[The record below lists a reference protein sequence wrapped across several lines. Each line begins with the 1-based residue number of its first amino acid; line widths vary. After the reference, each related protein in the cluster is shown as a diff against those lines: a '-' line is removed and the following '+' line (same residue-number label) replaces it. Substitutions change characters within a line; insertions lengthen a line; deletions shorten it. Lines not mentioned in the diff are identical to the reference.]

1 MLRQS
6 IRLITLLVVAFMAC
20 SAATAVNMKV
30 DYNTI
35 PKPYSLELTRQGV
48 YELDNTSYITY
59 PERQPDLEV
68 YAVMLQDYIEQMTGI
83 FVETGYTDATEA
95 EERSIYLHL
104 DDSLPQEEFRLN
116 VTPQSISLA
125 SGGHSGVAYGVQ
137 YLRKIL
143 APMATFTSS
152 KGISHYDDIDN
163 ASYSKVGSTLSLDFP
178 TADVVYRSK
187 MEARNVML
195 DKRFMHLSNRE
206 FETIVDIISLHGF
219 NRLVT
224 NQELTDKQIR
234 YAKVNGVEISKDY
247 ESIIYS
253 AMANIG
259 NATDLEETD
268 FGVVGFASLDQLFD
282 HIRVASTYA
291 VTYDDD
297 FQKVVAQLLPG
308 LAILSEHQWTHSMEF
323 NRVEML
329 QRLETLCQ
337 LYTHYKYPFS
347 EDVYMIN
354 TSPRIDYEAKK
365 VMLSMSTLDKT
376 PVFWS
381 VNGSDAM
388 LVLGEVELKSSC
400 ELVATSTRKVLG
412 NREYTTQVDFN
423 KATLQ
428 KVDCSKDYLFGDTS
442 EEKLVNLVNALKS
455 SSEFP
460 MNEWVYLLGNDITID
475 ITLDK
480 VQKVST
486 VGINHR
492 IDKTL
497 NCSEIKDIKILLST
511 DGKSFNEVYSSDK
524 PYPNTPTGDCQ
535 LLCKFKSQKAK
546 MVRIV
551 VNPSSEDTMPLIA
564 IDEISVNGLSKR

>member
-20 SAATAVNMKV
+20 SSASAVNMKV

-125 SGGHSGVAYGVQ
+125 SGGQSGMAYGVQ

-187 MEARNVML
+187 METRNVML

-259 NATDLEETD
+259 NTTDFEETD
-268 FGVVGFASLDQLFD
+268 FGIVGSASLDQLFD

-428 KVDCSKDYLFGDTS
+428 KVDCSKDYLFGDSS

-460 MNEWVYLLGNDITID
+460 MNEWVCLLGNDITID

-524 PYPNTPTGDCQ
+524 PYQGTPTGDCQ

-564 IDEISVNGLSKR
+564 IDEISVK

>member
-20 SAATAVNMKV
+20 SSASAVNMKV

-125 SGGHSGVAYGVQ
+125 SGGQSGLAYGVQ

-195 DKRFMHLSNRE
+195 DKRFLHLSNRE

-268 FGVVGFASLDQLFD
+268 FGIVGSASLDQLFD

-460 MNEWVYLLGNDITID
+460 MNEWVCLLGNDITID

-564 IDEISVNGLSKR
+564 IDEISVK

>member
-20 SAATAVNMKV
+20 SSASAVNMKV

-95 EERSIYLHL
+95 EESSIYLPL

-125 SGGHSGVAYGVQ
+125 SGGQSGLAYGVQ

-195 DKRFMHLSNRE
+195 DKRFLHLSNRE

-224 NQELTDKQIR
+224 NQELTDKQIQ

-247 ESIIYS
+247 ELIIYS

-259 NATDLEETD
+259 NTTDFEETD
-268 FGVVGFASLDQLFD
+268 FGIVGSASLDQLFD

-381 VNGSDAM
+381 VNGSAAM
-388 LVLGEVELKSSC
+388 LVLGEVELKSAC

-428 KVDCSKDYLFGDTS
+428 KVDCSKDYLFGDSS

-460 MNEWVYLLGNDITID
+460 MNEWVCLLGNDITID

-524 PYPNTPTGDCQ
+524 PYPGTPTGDCQ

-564 IDEISVNGLSKR
+564 IDEISGK

>member
-125 SGGHSGVAYGVQ
+125 SGGQSGMAYGVQ

-163 ASYSKVGSTLSLDFP
+163 ASYSKVGNTLSLDFP
-178 TADVVYRSK
+178 AANVVYRSK
-187 MEARNVML
+187 MEARNILL

-247 ESIIYS
+247 ESILYS

-259 NATDLEETD
+259 NATDLEETV
-268 FGVVGFASLDQLFD
+268 FGIVGSPSLDRLFD
-282 HIRVASTYA
+282 PIRVASTYA

-428 KVDCSKDYLFGDTS
+428 KVDCSKDYLFGDSS

-524 PYPNTPTGDCQ
+524 PYQGTPTGDCQ

-551 VNPSSEDTMPLIA
+551 VNPSLEDTMPHIA
-564 IDEISVNGLSKR
+564 IDEISVK

>member
-20 SAATAVNMKV
+20 SSASAVNMKV

-125 SGGHSGVAYGVQ
+125 SGGQSGLAYGVQ

-195 DKRFMHLSNRE
+195 DKRFLHLSNRE

-259 NATDLEETD
+259 NTTDFEETD
-268 FGVVGFASLDQLFD
+268 FGIVGSASLDRLFD
-282 HIRVASTYA
+282 PTRVASTYA

-428 KVDCSKDYLFGDTS
+428 KVDCSKDYLFGDSS

-524 PYPNTPTGDCQ
+524 PYPDTPTGDCQ

-564 IDEISVNGLSKR
+564 IDEISVN

>member
-20 SAATAVNMKV
+20 SSASAVNMKV

-125 SGGHSGVAYGVQ
+125 SGGQSGMAYGVQ

-178 TADVVYRSK
+178 TADVVYRPK
-187 MEARNVML
+187 METRNVML

-268 FGVVGFASLDQLFD
+268 FGIVGSTSLDQLFD

-460 MNEWVYLLGNDITID
+460 MNEWVCLLGNDITID

-564 IDEISVNGLSKR
+564 IDEISVK

>member
-1 MLRQS
+1 
-6 IRLITLLVVAFMAC
+6 
-20 SAATAVNMKV
+20 
-30 DYNTI
+30 
-35 PKPYSLELTRQGV
+35 
-48 YELDNTSYITY
+48 
-59 PERQPDLEV
+59 
-68 YAVMLQDYIEQMTGI
+68 
-83 FVETGYTDATEA
+83 
-95 EERSIYLHL
+95 
-104 DDSLPQEEFRLN
+104 
-116 VTPQSISLA
+116 
-125 SGGHSGVAYGVQ
+125 
-137 YLRKIL
+137 
-143 APMATFTSS
+143 
-152 KGISHYDDIDN
+152 
-163 ASYSKVGSTLSLDFP
+163 
-178 TADVVYRSK
+178 
-187 MEARNVML
+187 
-195 DKRFMHLSNRE
+195 
-206 FETIVDIISLHGF
+206 
-219 NRLVT
+219 
-224 NQELTDKQIR
+224 
-234 YAKVNGVEISKDY
+234 
-247 ESIIYS
+247 
-253 AMANIG
+253 MANIG
-259 NATDLEETD
+259 NTTDFEETD
-268 FGVVGFASLDQLFD
+268 FGIVGSASLDQLFD

-428 KVDCSKDYLFGDTS
+428 KVDCSKDYLFGDSS

-460 MNEWVYLLGNDITID
+460 MNEWVCLLGNDITID

-564 IDEISVNGLSKR
+564 IDEISVN

>member
-20 SAATAVNMKV
+20 SSASAVNMKV

-83 FVETGYTDATEA
+83 FVETGYTDASEA

-125 SGGHSGVAYGVQ
+125 SGGQSGMAYGVQ

-224 NQELTDKQIR
+224 NQELTDKQIQ

-247 ESIIYS
+247 ELIIYS

-259 NATDLEETD
+259 NATDLEETV
-268 FGVVGFASLDQLFD
+268 FGIVGSASLDQLFD

-412 NREYTTQVDFN
+412 NREYITQVDFN

-428 KVDCSKDYLFGDTS
+428 KVDCSKEYLFGDSS

-460 MNEWVYLLGNDITID
+460 MNEWVRLLGNDITID

-480 VQKVST
+480 LQKVST

-524 PYPNTPTGDCQ
+524 PYPDTPTGDCQ

-564 IDEISVNGLSKR
+564 IDEISVN

>member
-20 SAATAVNMKV
+20 SSASAVNMKV

-116 VTPQSISLA
+116 VTPQSISLT
-125 SGGHSGVAYGVQ
+125 SGGQSGLAYGVQ

-178 TADVVYRSK
+178 TADVVYRSN
-187 MEARNVML
+187 METRNVML

-247 ESIIYS
+247 ESILYS

-259 NATDLEETD
+259 NATDLEETV
-268 FGVVGFASLDQLFD
+268 FGIVGSTSLDQLFD

-524 PYPNTPTGDCQ
+524 PYPDTPTGDCQ

-564 IDEISVNGLSKR
+564 IDEISVN

>member
-20 SAATAVNMKV
+20 SSASAVNMKV

-48 YELDNTSYITY
+48 YELDNTSYITF

-125 SGGHSGVAYGVQ
+125 SGGQSGMAYGVQ

-178 TADVVYRSK
+178 TANVVYRSK

-259 NATDLEETD
+259 NATDLEATD
-268 FGVVGFASLDQLFD
+268 FGIVGSPSLDRLFD
-282 HIRVASTYA
+282 PTRVASTYA

-412 NREYTTQVDFN
+412 NREYITQVDFN

-460 MNEWVYLLGNDITID
+460 MNEWVRLLGNDITID

-486 VGINHR
+486 VGINHC

-524 PYPNTPTGDCQ
+524 PYPDTPTGDCQ

-551 VNPSSEDTMPLIA
+551 VNPSSEDTMPHIA
-564 IDEISVNGLSKR
+564 IDEISVK

>member
-20 SAATAVNMKV
+20 SSASAVNMKV

-48 YELDNTSYITY
+48 YELDNTSYITF

-125 SGGHSGVAYGVQ
+125 SGGQSGLAYGVQ

-178 TADVVYRSK
+178 TANVVYRSK

-259 NATDLEETD
+259 NATDLEATD
-268 FGVVGFASLDQLFD
+268 FGIVGSPSLDRLFD
-282 HIRVASTYA
+282 PTRVASTYA

-412 NREYTTQVDFN
+412 NREYITQVDFN

-460 MNEWVYLLGNDITID
+460 MNEWVRLLGNDITID

-486 VGINHR
+486 VGINHC

-524 PYPNTPTGDCQ
+524 PYPDTPTGDCQ

-551 VNPSSEDTMPLIA
+551 VNPSSEDTMPHIA
-564 IDEISVNGLSKR
+564 IDEISVN

>member
-20 SAATAVNMKV
+20 SSASAVNMKV

-125 SGGHSGVAYGVQ
+125 SGGQSGLAYGVQ

-247 ESIIYS
+247 ESILYS

-259 NATDLEETD
+259 NTTDFEETD
-268 FGVVGFASLDQLFD
+268 FGIVGSPSLDRLFD
-282 HIRVASTYA
+282 PTRVASTYA

-428 KVDCSKDYLFGDTS
+428 KVDCNKDYLFGDTS

-455 SSEFP
+455 TSEFP

-564 IDEISVNGLSKR
+564 IDEISVN

>member
-6 IRLITLLVVAFMAC
+6 IRLITLLVIAFMAC
-20 SAATAVNMKV
+20 SSASAVNMKV

-95 EERSIYLHL
+95 EERSIYLHI
-104 DDSLPQEEFRLN
+104 DDSLSQEEFCLN

-125 SGGHSGVAYGVQ
+125 SGGQSGMAYGVQ

-195 DKRFMHLSNRE
+195 DKRFLHLSNRE

-247 ESIIYS
+247 ESILYS

-259 NATDLEETD
+259 NATDLEETV
-268 FGVVGFASLDQLFD
+268 FGIVGSASLDRLFD
-282 HIRVASTYA
+282 PIRVASTYA

-428 KVDCSKDYLFGDTS
+428 KVDCSKDYLFGNSS

-460 MNEWVYLLGNDITID
+460 MNEWVCLLGNDITIY

-524 PYPNTPTGDCQ
+524 PYPDTPTGDCQ

-551 VNPSSEDTMPLIA
+551 VNPSSEDTMPHIA
-564 IDEISVNGLSKR
+564 IDEISVK

>member
-20 SAATAVNMKV
+20 SSASAVNMKV

-95 EERSIYLHL
+95 EERSIYLHI
-104 DDSLPQEEFRLN
+104 DDSLTQEEFRLN

-125 SGGHSGVAYGVQ
+125 SGGQSGLAYGVQ

-178 TADVVYRSK
+178 TADVVYRSN

-247 ESIIYS
+247 ESILYS

-268 FGVVGFASLDQLFD
+268 FGIVGSASLDQLFD

-412 NREYTTQVDFN
+412 NREYITQVDFN

-428 KVDCSKDYLFGDTS
+428 KVDCSKDYLFGNSS

-460 MNEWVYLLGNDITID
+460 MNEWVRLLGNDITID

-524 PYPNTPTGDCQ
+524 PYQGTPTGDCQ

-551 VNPSSEDTMPLIA
+551 VNPSSEDTMPHIA
-564 IDEISVNGLSKR
+564 IDEISVN

>member
-20 SAATAVNMKV
+20 SSASAVNMKV

-125 SGGHSGVAYGVQ
+125 SGGQSGLAYGVQ

-195 DKRFMHLSNRE
+195 DKRFLHLSNRE

-247 ESIIYS
+247 ESILYS

-268 FGVVGFASLDQLFD
+268 FGIVGSASLDQLFD

-460 MNEWVYLLGNDITID
+460 MNEWVCLLGNDITID

-524 PYPNTPTGDCQ
+524 PYQGTPTGDCQ

-564 IDEISVNGLSKR
+564 IDEISVN

>member
-20 SAATAVNMKV
+20 SSASAVNMKV

-125 SGGHSGVAYGVQ
+125 SGGQSGMAYGVQ

-259 NATDLEETD
+259 NTTDFEETD
-268 FGVVGFASLDQLFD
+268 FGIVGSASLDQLFD

-428 KVDCSKDYLFGDTS
+428 KVDCNKDYLFGDTS

-564 IDEISVNGLSKR
+564 IDEISVK

>member
-20 SAATAVNMKV
+20 SSASAVNMKV

-48 YELDNTSYITY
+48 YELDNTSYITF

-125 SGGHSGVAYGVQ
+125 SGGQSGMAYGVQ

-178 TADVVYRSK
+178 TANVVYRSK

-259 NATDLEETD
+259 NATDLEATD
-268 FGVVGFASLDQLFD
+268 FGIVGSPSLDRLFD
-282 HIRVASTYA
+282 PTRVASTYA

-412 NREYTTQVDFN
+412 NREYITQVDFN

-460 MNEWVYLLGNDITID
+460 MNEWVRLLGNDITID

-486 VGINHR
+486 VGINHC

-524 PYPNTPTGDCQ
+524 PYPDTPTGDCQ
-535 LLCKFKSQKAK
+535 LLCKFKSQKTK

-564 IDEISVNGLSKR
+564 IDEISVK

>member
-116 VTPQSISLA
+116 VTPQSISLT
-125 SGGHSGVAYGVQ
+125 SGGQSGMAYGVQ

-195 DKRFMHLSNRE
+195 DKRFLHLSNRE

-259 NATDLEETD
+259 NTTDFEETD
-268 FGVVGFASLDQLFD
+268 FGIVGSPSLDQLFD

-329 QRLETLCQ
+329 QRLETLSQ

-412 NREYTTQVDFN
+412 NREYITQVDFN

-551 VNPSSEDTMPLIA
+551 VNPSSEDTMPHIA
-564 IDEISVNGLSKR
+564 IDEISVN

>member
-20 SAATAVNMKV
+20 SSASAVNMKV

-125 SGGHSGVAYGVQ
+125 SGGQSGMAYGVQ

-178 TADVVYRSK
+178 TADVVYRSN

-259 NATDLEETD
+259 NATDLEETV
-268 FGVVGFASLDQLFD
+268 FGIVGSASLDQLFD

-524 PYPNTPTGDCQ
+524 PYPDTPTGDCQ

-564 IDEISVNGLSKR
+564 IDEISVK

>member
-20 SAATAVNMKV
+20 SSASAVNMKV

-125 SGGHSGVAYGVQ
+125 SGGQSGLAYGVQ

-259 NATDLEETD
+259 NTTDFEETD
-268 FGVVGFASLDQLFD
+268 FGVVGSASLDQLFD

-428 KVDCSKDYLFGDTS
+428 KVDCNKDYLFGDTS

-460 MNEWVYLLGNDITID
+460 MNEWVCLLGNDITID

-524 PYPNTPTGDCQ
+524 PYQGTPTGDCQ

-564 IDEISVNGLSKR
+564 IDEISVN

>member
-20 SAATAVNMKV
+20 SSASAVNMKV

-125 SGGHSGVAYGVQ
+125 SGGQSGLAYGVQ

-195 DKRFMHLSNRE
+195 DKRFLHLSNRE

-259 NATDLEETD
+259 NTTDFEETD
-268 FGVVGFASLDQLFD
+268 FGIVGSASLDQLFD

-524 PYPNTPTGDCQ
+524 PYQGTPTGDCQ

-564 IDEISVNGLSKR
+564 IDEISVN

>member
-20 SAATAVNMKV
+20 SSASAVNMKV

-125 SGGHSGVAYGVQ
+125 SGGQSGLAYGVQ

-268 FGVVGFASLDQLFD
+268 FGIVGSASLDQLFD

-428 KVDCSKDYLFGDTS
+428 KVDCNKDYLFGDTS

-524 PYPNTPTGDCQ
+524 PYPDTPTGDCQ

-564 IDEISVNGLSKR
+564 IDEISVK

>member
-20 SAATAVNMKV
+20 SSASAVNMKV

-125 SGGHSGVAYGVQ
+125 SGGQSGLAYGVQ

-268 FGVVGFASLDQLFD
+268 FGIVGSASLDQLFD

-412 NREYTTQVDFN
+412 NREYITQVDFN

-428 KVDCSKDYLFGDTS
+428 KVDCSKDYLFGDSS

-460 MNEWVYLLGNDITID
+460 MNEWVCLLGNDITID

-524 PYPNTPTGDCQ
+524 PYPDTPTGDCQ

-551 VNPSSEDTMPLIA
+551 VNPSSEDTMPHIA
-564 IDEISVNGLSKR
+564 IDEISVK

>member
-20 SAATAVNMKV
+20 SSASAVNMKV

-125 SGGHSGVAYGVQ
+125 SGGQSGLAYGVQ

-259 NATDLEETD
+259 NTTDFEETD
-268 FGVVGFASLDQLFD
+268 FGIVGSASLDQLFD

-460 MNEWVYLLGNDITID
+460 MNEWVCLLGNDITID

-564 IDEISVNGLSKR
+564 IDEISVK

>member
-20 SAATAVNMKV
+20 SSASAVNMKV

-125 SGGHSGVAYGVQ
+125 SGGQSGLAYGVQ

-195 DKRFMHLSNRE
+195 DKRFLHLSNRE

-247 ESIIYS
+247 ESILYS

-268 FGVVGFASLDQLFD
+268 FGIVGSASLDQLFD

-551 VNPSSEDTMPLIA
+551 VNPSSEDTMPHIA
-564 IDEISVNGLSKR
+564 IDEISVK

>member
-20 SAATAVNMKV
+20 SSASAVNMKV

-83 FVETGYTDATEA
+83 FVETGYTDATKA

-125 SGGHSGVAYGVQ
+125 SGGQSGMAYGVQ

-337 LYTHYKYPFS
+337 LYTHYKYTFS

-460 MNEWVYLLGNDITID
+460 MNEWVRLLGNDITID

-564 IDEISVNGLSKR
+564 IDEISVK

>member
-20 SAATAVNMKV
+20 SSASAVNMKV

-125 SGGHSGVAYGVQ
+125 SGGQSGLAYGVQ

-143 APMATFTSS
+143 VPMATFTSS

-178 TADVVYRSK
+178 TANVVYRSK
-187 MEARNVML
+187 METRNVML

-259 NATDLEETD
+259 NATDLEETH
-268 FGVVGFASLDQLFD
+268 FGIVGSTSLDQLFD
-282 HIRVASTYA
+282 PIRVASTYA

-428 KVDCSKDYLFGDTS
+428 KVDCSKDYLFGDSS

-460 MNEWVYLLGNDITID
+460 MNEWVCLLGNDITID

-524 PYPNTPTGDCQ
+524 PYPSTPTGDCQ

-551 VNPSSEDTMPLIA
+551 VNPSSEDTMPHIA
-564 IDEISVNGLSKR
+564 IDEISVK

>member
-20 SAATAVNMKV
+20 SSASAVNMKV

-125 SGGHSGVAYGVQ
+125 SGGQSGLAYGVQ

-178 TADVVYRSK
+178 TADVVYRSN

-259 NATDLEETD
+259 NATDLEASD
-268 FGVVGFASLDQLFD
+268 FGIVGSTSLDQLFD
-282 HIRVASTYA
+282 PIRVASTYA

-308 LAILSEHQWTHSMEF
+308 LAILSEQQWTHSMEF

-428 KVDCSKDYLFGDTS
+428 KVDCSKDYLFGDSS

-460 MNEWVYLLGNDITID
+460 MNEWVCLLGNDITID

-524 PYPNTPTGDCQ
+524 PYPDTPTGDCQ

-551 VNPSSEDTMPLIA
+551 VNPSSEDTMPHIA
-564 IDEISVNGLSKR
+564 IDEISVN

>member
-20 SAATAVNMKV
+20 SSASAVNMKV

-95 EERSIYLHL
+95 EERSIYLHI

-125 SGGHSGVAYGVQ
+125 SGGQSGMAYGVQ

-178 TADVVYRSK
+178 TADVVYRSN
-187 MEARNVML
+187 METRNVML

-247 ESIIYS
+247 ESILYS

-259 NATDLEETD
+259 NATDLEETV
-268 FGVVGFASLDQLFD
+268 FGIVGSTSLDQLFD

-428 KVDCSKDYLFGDTS
+428 KVDCSKDYLIGDSS

-460 MNEWVYLLGNDITID
+460 MNEWVRLLGNDITID

-551 VNPSSEDTMPLIA
+551 VNPSSEDTMPHIA
-564 IDEISVNGLSKR
+564 IDEISVK

>member
-20 SAATAVNMKV
+20 SSASAVNMKV

-125 SGGHSGVAYGVQ
+125 SGGQSGLAYGVQ

-195 DKRFMHLSNRE
+195 DKRFLHLSNRE

-268 FGVVGFASLDQLFD
+268 FGIVGSASLDQLFD

-412 NREYTTQVDFN
+412 NREYITQVDFN

-524 PYPNTPTGDCQ
+524 PYPDTPTGDCQ

-564 IDEISVNGLSKR
+564 IDEISVK

>member
-20 SAATAVNMKV
+20 SSASAVNMKV

-83 FVETGYTDATEA
+83 FVETGYTDASEA

-125 SGGHSGVAYGVQ
+125 SGGQSGLAYGVQ

-247 ESIIYS
+247 ESILYS

-268 FGVVGFASLDQLFD
+268 FGIVGSPSLDRLFD

-412 NREYTTQVDFN
+412 NREYITQVDFN

-428 KVDCSKDYLFGDTS
+428 KVDCNKDYLFGDTS

-460 MNEWVYLLGNDITID
+460 MNEWVCLLGNDITID

-564 IDEISVNGLSKR
+564 IDEISVK

>member
-20 SAATAVNMKV
+20 SSASAVNMKV

-125 SGGHSGVAYGVQ
+125 SGGQSGLAYGVQ

-247 ESIIYS
+247 ESILYS

-268 FGVVGFASLDQLFD
+268 FGIVGSASLDQLFD

-524 PYPNTPTGDCQ
+524 PYQGTPTGDCQ

-564 IDEISVNGLSKR
+564 IDEISVK

>member
-20 SAATAVNMKV
+20 SSASAVNMKV

-125 SGGHSGVAYGVQ
+125 SGGQSGLAYGVQ

-178 TADVVYRSK
+178 TADVVYRSN
-187 MEARNVML
+187 METRNVML

-259 NATDLEETD
+259 NATDLEETV
-268 FGVVGFASLDQLFD
+268 FGIVGSASLDQLFD

-428 KVDCSKDYLFGDTS
+428 KVDCSKDYLFGDSS

-460 MNEWVYLLGNDITID
+460 MNEWVCLLGNDITID

-564 IDEISVNGLSKR
+564 IDEISVK

>member
-20 SAATAVNMKV
+20 SSASAVNMKV

-125 SGGHSGVAYGVQ
+125 SGGQSGLAYGVQ

-195 DKRFMHLSNRE
+195 DKRFLHLSNRE

-247 ESIIYS
+247 ESILYS

-268 FGVVGFASLDQLFD
+268 FGIVGSASLDQLFD

-524 PYPNTPTGDCQ
+524 PYQGTPTGDCQ

-564 IDEISVNGLSKR
+564 IDEISVK

>member
-20 SAATAVNMKV
+20 SSASAVNMKV

-125 SGGHSGVAYGVQ
+125 SGGQSGLAYGVQ

-234 YAKVNGVEISKDY
+234 YAKINGVEISKDY
-247 ESIIYS
+247 ESILYS

-268 FGVVGFASLDQLFD
+268 FGIVGSASLDQLFD

-564 IDEISVNGLSKR
+564 IDEISVK

>member
-20 SAATAVNMKV
+20 SSASAVNMKV

-125 SGGHSGVAYGVQ
+125 SGGQSGLAYGVQ

-195 DKRFMHLSNRE
+195 DKRFLHLSNRE

-247 ESIIYS
+247 ESILYS

-564 IDEISVNGLSKR
+564 IDEISVK

>member
-20 SAATAVNMKV
+20 SSASAVNMKV

-125 SGGHSGVAYGVQ
+125 SGGQSGLAYGVQ

-143 APMATFTSS
+143 VPMATFTSS

-178 TADVVYRSK
+178 TADVVYRSN

-259 NATDLEETD
+259 NATDLEETH
-268 FGVVGFASLDQLFD
+268 FGIVGSTSLDQLFD
-282 HIRVASTYA
+282 PIRVASTYA

-308 LAILSEHQWTHSMEF
+308 LAILSEQQWTHSMEF

-428 KVDCSKDYLFGDTS
+428 KVDCSKDYLFGDSS

-460 MNEWVYLLGNDITID
+460 MNEWVCLLGNDITID

-524 PYPNTPTGDCQ
+524 PYPSTPTGDCQ

-551 VNPSSEDTMPLIA
+551 VNPSSEDTMPHIA
-564 IDEISVNGLSKR
+564 IDEISVK

>member
-20 SAATAVNMKV
+20 SSASAVNMKV

-95 EERSIYLHL
+95 EERSIYLHI

-125 SGGHSGVAYGVQ
+125 SGGQSGMAYGVQ

-178 TADVVYRSK
+178 TADVVYRSN
-187 MEARNVML
+187 METRNVML

-259 NATDLEETD
+259 NTTDFEETD
-268 FGVVGFASLDQLFD
+268 FGIVGSASLDQLFD

-400 ELVATSTRKVLG
+400 ELVTTSTRKVLG

-428 KVDCSKDYLFGDTS
+428 KVDCSKDYLFGDSS

-524 PYPNTPTGDCQ
+524 PYPDTPTGDCQ

-551 VNPSSEDTMPLIA
+551 VNPSSEDTMPHIA
-564 IDEISVNGLSKR
+564 IDEISVK

>member
-20 SAATAVNMKV
+20 SSASAVNMKV

-125 SGGHSGVAYGVQ
+125 SGGESGMAYGVQ

-195 DKRFMHLSNRE
+195 DKRFLHLSNRE

-247 ESIIYS
+247 ESILYS

-259 NATDLEETD
+259 NATDLEETV
-268 FGVVGFASLDQLFD
+268 FGIVGSASLDQLFD

-354 TSPRIDYEAKK
+354 ISPRIDYEAMK

-428 KVDCSKDYLFGDTS
+428 KVDCSKDYLFGDSS
-442 EEKLVNLVNALKS
+442 EEKLVNLVNALRS

-460 MNEWVYLLGNDITID
+460 MNEWVRLLGNDITID

-524 PYPNTPTGDCQ
+524 PYQGTPTGDCQ

-551 VNPSSEDTMPLIA
+551 VNPSSEDTMPHIA
-564 IDEISVNGLSKR
+564 IDEISVN

>member
-20 SAATAVNMKV
+20 SSASAVNMKV

-125 SGGHSGVAYGVQ
+125 SGGQSGLAYGVQ

-268 FGVVGFASLDQLFD
+268 FGVVGSASLDQLFD

-460 MNEWVYLLGNDITID
+460 MNEWVRLLGNDITID

-524 PYPNTPTGDCQ
+524 PYPDTPTGDCQ

-564 IDEISVNGLSKR
+564 IDEISVN